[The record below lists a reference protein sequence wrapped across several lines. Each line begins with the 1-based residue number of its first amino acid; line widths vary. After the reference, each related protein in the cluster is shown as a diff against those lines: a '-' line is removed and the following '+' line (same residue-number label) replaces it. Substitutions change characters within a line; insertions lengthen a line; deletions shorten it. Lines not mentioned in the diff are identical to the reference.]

1 MWVWQV
7 NFNDYCDG
15 EKHSFFL
22 RLYTLE
28 KRVGLLWWVS
38 VFMVLFSVKV
48 KVNGY
53 LHPHTHIYRGVM
65 MWLFFLSN
73 WGYGKGFEG
82 GINNNHVYRLAH
94 SILFLIVIWFCL
106 LFVRCHFVELLL
118 LFFFECVCVTCAAVA
133 IFIVLAA
140 IKVSIFFVPLNRMVL
155 WSLGIDAKKG
165 KALHRQ
171 ANLTACY
178 KSVWKLFRVWIACY
192 LWE

>member
-1 MWVWQV
+1 MHSAPSVCE
-7 NFNDYCDG
+7 CDRWISTTTAM
-15 EKHSFFL
+15 EKNILFL

-38 VFMVLFSVKV
+38 VFMALLSVKV

-65 MWLFFLSN
+65 MWLSN

-118 LFFFECVCVTCAAVA
+118 LFFFECVCHVCGGSHIYCFGGHKSKHFLRSVKPNGFMIIGNWRKEGDSASQTSEFNC
-133 IFIVLAA
+133 VL
-140 IKVSIFFVPLNRMVL
+140 
-155 WSLGIDAKKG
+155 
-165 KALHRQ
+165 
-171 ANLTACY
+171 
-178 KSVWKLFRVWIACY
+178 
-192 LWE
+192 

>member
-1 MWVWQV
+1 MSVTGEFQRLLRWRKT
-7 NFNDYCDG
+7 FFFCDYTHWRKGLGCFDG
-15 EKHSFFL
+15 FPFS
-22 RLYTLE
+22 
-28 KRVGLLWWVS
+28 WP
-38 VFMVLFSVKV
+38 VLSVKV

-118 LFFFECVCVTCAAVA
+118 LFFFECVCVMCAAVA

-165 KALHRQ
+165 TALHRQ
-171 ANLTACY
+171 ANLTACC
-178 KSVWKLFRVWIACY
+178 KSVRKLLRMWIVCY